1 MLSGKDDEILVYQ
14 QMIRDLREKLRS
26 AQLDMDKSN
35 IIALQQVCPKTGEKW
50 VLFVSLS
57 LYILYITA
65 IVVHRIRAIMLSW
78 CVCLCV
84 DRFLGTQTLKHYTWK
99 KPLHTK
105 GSPTVQ

>member
-50 VLFVSLS
+50 VLLVSLS
-57 LYILYITA
+57 IYSVYNCHCGA
-65 IVVHRIRAIMLSW
+65 QNSGHYVIVMRLSM
-78 CVCLCV
+78 C
-84 DRFLGTQTLKHYTWK
+84 R
-99 KPLHTK
+99 
-105 GSPTVQ
+105 